1 MKPKYAHIPLE
12 LQEQLMG
19 ALLRLAFFLITA
31 GIGVFIIL
39 AIIGFI
45 LEILKHILPVVVVIA
60 VGVGIL
66 SVIVLI
72 FGFFKD
78 LVLEVYDIFSSRS
91 SEAGI
96 TVLTDNSGSTLSI
109 SNLSIVLIVAA
120 VGLTVFF
127 LIKKFMP
134 VIDAFILRLA
144 EEIKSMDQYKSK
156 LNGGSDCQNTLK
168 YSKDKSRR

>member
-1 MKPKYAHIPLE
+1 
-12 LQEQLMG
+12 MG

-60 VGVGIL
+60 VGIGIL

-78 LVLEVYDIFSSRS
+78 LVLDVYDIFSSRS

-96 TVLTDNSGSTLSI
+96 TVLTDSTGSTFSI
-109 SNLSIVLIVAA
+109 SNLSIILIVAT
-120 VGLTVFF
+120 VGLTIFF

-144 EEIKSMDQYKSK
+144 EEIKS
-156 LNGGSDCQNTLK
+156 SDKTKQISSSDSTTTHT
-168 YSKDKSRR
+168 RRKK

>member
-45 LEILKHILPVVVVIA
+45 LEILKHILSVVVVIA
-60 VGVGIL
+60 VGIGIL

-72 FGFFKD
+72 FSFFKD
-78 LVLEVYDIFSSRS
+78 LVLDVYDIFSSRS

-96 TVLTDNSGSTLSI
+96 TVLTDSTGSTFSI
-109 SNLSIVLIVAA
+109 SNLSIILIVAT
-120 VGLTVFF
+120 VGLTIFF
-127 LIKKFMP
+127 LSKNSCRLLMP
-134 VIDAFILRLA
+134 L
-144 EEIKSMDQYKSK
+144 S
-156 LNGGSDCQNTLK
+156 
-168 YSKDKSRR
+168 

>member
-60 VGVGIL
+60 VGIGIL

-78 LVLEVYDIFSSRS
+78 LVLDVYDIFSSRS

-144 EEIKSMDQYKSK
+144 EEIKS
-156 LNGGSDCQNTLK
+156 SDKTKQISSSDSTTTHT
-168 YSKDKSRR
+168 RRKK